1 MSWEISQ
8 NFYEN
13 KLIVIIAPKPDVSKV
28 FMKTRTAYEVW
39 FLIKCFFLLNLNIII
54 IAWFS

>member
-39 FLIKCFFLLNLNIII
+39 FLI
-54 IAWFS
+54 

>member
-13 KLIVIIAPKPDVSKV
+13 KLIVIIALTPDVSKA
-28 FMKTRTAYEVW
+28 FMKIRTAYEVW
-39 FLIKCFFLLNLNIII
+39 FLI
-54 IAWFS
+54 